1 MKCDDFWKIFHG
13 KGMTPELEK
22 HLESCGS
29 CRNEMEINELL
40 DEKIR
45 DFPSYQAPESLWNKI
60 NEKLD
65 EDTFIRHDTESKTD
79 LRMKIVNLRK
89 KINLKY
95 VVAAA
100 AMIVFIVLAGQ
111 NYSYFTGSNE
121 APEEIQAALT
131 NIEEAEKDYI
141 AAIDRFNTVI
151 SDKKEA
157 LAGNSLYQLYQEKL
171 AMLDDFI
178 IECKEALEQNK
189 LNINVR
195 KYLML
200 AYKDKVETLEA
211 ISKLI

>member
-1 MKCDDFWKIFHG
+1 MKCDDFWKIFHR
-13 KGMTPELEK
+13 KGLTPELEK
-22 HLESCGS
+22 HLGSCGS
-29 CRNEMEINELL
+29 CRNEMEIDELL

-65 EDTFIRHDTESKTD
+65 EDTFIRHDTESKAD
-79 LRMKIVNLRK
+79 FKMKILDLRK
-89 KINLKY
+89 KINLRY

-121 APEEIQAALT
+121 AAEEIQAALT

-141 AAIDRFNTVI
+141 AAIDKFNAVI

-171 AMLDDFI
+171 AMLDVFI
-178 IECKEALEQNK
+178 VECKEALEQNE